1 MNIILDVVMSPR
13 NLAKSKCE
21 PSFGKE
27 MLLSI
32 PINSFSVTVHPKSNQ
47 ILKEIGHCVQNEW
60 EQ

>member
-1 MNIILDVVMSPR
+1 MSPR
-13 NLAKSKCE
+13 CLAKSKCE

-32 PINSFSVTVHPKSNQ
+32 PINSFSVTVHPESNQ
-47 ILKEIGHCVQNEW
+47 TLKEIGHYVQNEW